1 MGRRYT
7 TMLARPTM
15 DGLRQRRD
23 IILKLAALH
32 GASVVQVFGS
42 TARDDA
48 REDSDVDFLV
58 RFEPGRGAMDAAG
71 LAIDLEEELARRVD
85 LVVDDGSAAA
95 AEIAAQA
102 IGL

>member
-1 MGRRYT
+1 
-7 TMLARPTM
+7 
-15 DGLRQRRD
+15 
-23 IILKLAALH
+23 
-32 GASVVQVFGS
+32 
-42 TARDDA
+42 
-48 REDSDVDFLV
+48 
-58 RFEPGRGAMDAAG
+58 MDAAG